1 MIAWFIVCLTV
12 IELILITYAQ
22 GRQLIASVS
31 CAGLLEAPWL
41 FLNGVLQSTLMV
53 ALVEFGYSSFLKLFP
68 VAQRSSVVVIDCCLD
83 PFSTP
88 GLTGLGMRP

>member
-1 MIAWFIVCLTV
+1 MRNLKNLKRIAIVYYRMYSLERNLSYDSWFIVCLTV
-12 IELILITYAQ
+12 INNIDYVRA

-53 ALVEFGYSSFLKLFP
+53 AVG
-68 VAQRSSVVVIDCCLD
+68 
-83 PFSTP
+83 
-88 GLTGLGMRP
+88 